1 VGYRKLSVIVPVYNE
16 LGTVAEAVQR
26 ARSVDLP
33 VERELIVVDD
43 GSTDGTREIL
53 PGLAD
58 SKVRVL
64 FHPANRG
71 KTAAIRTALAHATG
85 DLVLIQDADLEY
97 DPEDWSKLLAPVLDG
112 SARVVYGS
120 RFTGRRSNMLLW
132 SELGNRFLCLVTNV
146 LYGSRLSDVE
156 TCYKLFDRQVLQSIT
171 LRSERFGFEP
181 EVTAKLLRAGEPILE
196 VPISYEGRTRQEGKK
211 ISWRD
216 GLETL
221 RILLACRMVRRR
233 RPASSGS
240 WRT

>member
-16 LGTVAEAVQR
+16 RDTVALAVQR

-33 VERELIVVDD
+33 LDRELIVVDD
-43 GSTDGTREIL
+43 GSTDGTSDIL
-53 PGLAD
+53 PTLSD

-64 FHPANRG
+64 FHPTNRG
-71 KTAAIRTALAHATG
+71 KTAAIRTGLDHATG

-97 DPEDWSKLLAPVLDG
+97 DPDDWSRLLTPVLEG
-112 SARVVYGS
+112 RARVVYGS
-120 RFTGRRSNMLLW
+120 RFTGRRRNMLFW
-132 SELGNRFLCLVTNV
+132 STVGNRFLCLVTNV

-156 TCYKLFDRQVLQSIT
+156 TCYKLFDRRVLQGIT

-181 EVTAKLLRAGEPILE
+181 EVTAKLLQAGEPIVE
-196 VPISYEGRTRQEGKK
+196 VPISYDGRTRQEGKK

-221 RILLACRMVRRR
+221 RILVTCRLA
-233 RPASSGS
+233 
-240 WRT
+240 RTP